1 MMINIEGEV
10 NRIINDMY
18 VQFRQTFPWVGRD
31 MSIQLDAWEHVGEIG
46 RRITFKI
53 WHKSRFIVHDRPIK
67 EWDDFIRK
75 YKILF
80 RDFKTEGPF

>member
-1 MMINIEGEV
+1 MINIEGDA

-31 MSIQLDAWEHVGEIG
+31 VSIQLNAWEFIHQPG
-46 RRITFKI
+46 RQTTFTI
-53 WHKSRFIVHDRPIK
+53 WHENHHIAHDVPIEK
-67 EWDDFIRK
+67 WDDFIRK

-80 RDFKTEGPF
+80 RDFKTEIPF